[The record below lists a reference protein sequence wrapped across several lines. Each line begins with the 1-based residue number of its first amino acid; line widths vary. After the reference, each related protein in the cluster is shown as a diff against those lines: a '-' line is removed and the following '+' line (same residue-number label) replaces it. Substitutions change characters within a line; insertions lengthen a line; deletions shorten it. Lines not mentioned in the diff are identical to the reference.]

1 MTFQTDYWAVVN
13 AVKTAV
19 ETLKVSEEH
28 PTNPLK
34 DVIIGQRTTVAE
46 FPIGFVIPIRDPITQ
61 ETVAKNRHAIG
72 VRVVIINQDPNPET
86 SLTTAISIACDTYD
100 AIIAD
105 RTFGGIC
112 EYSFPQNFEPDY
124 SIGDSKTL
132 SWVVIEVSCHKLR
145 SEA

>member
-1 MTFQTDYWAVVN
+1 MTFQTDYWAVIN

-19 ETLKVSEEH
+19 ETLK
-28 PTNPLK
+28 TAGTLK

-72 VRVVIINQDPNPET
+72 VRVVIVNQDPDPVT
-86 SLTTAISIACDTYD
+86 SLITAINIACDTYD
-100 AIIAD
+100 AILAD
-105 RTFGGIC
+105 RTLGGAC
-112 EYSFPQNFEPDY
+112 EYLYPSNFEPDY
-124 SIGDSKTL
+124 ILGDSKTL
-132 SWVVIEVSCHKLR
+132 GFVVIEVSCHKLR